1 MATLQFV
8 SDGKPPENVEAS
20 LGEQVAQAARPARAK
35 SPWDFLYSLLCLA
48 FAGVI
53 WMAIA
58 LLFSGLR
65 RHFIPSDAFLSDG
78 TRLGNILMY
87 VAPAFPAL
95 GISFNLGNL
104 LAWSLAA
111 AKAEPRRY
119 EPVAQHLR
127 FRSGQIVLIKLTLAM
142 CAIALPLSFLGA
154 NNLWAVA
161 ADRIDY
167 RPMFALG
174 TRHYP
179 WSSVTEIQTGCHS
192 GRSDT
197 FNFSLVMSDGTRL
210 DLMEESPHNFSV
222 AYPQVQEALAGH
234 TYRFDSSGL
243 LGACVGRA
251 PQRWRQ
257 ILSQPPTK

>member
-1 MATLQFV
+1 M
-8 SDGKPPENVEAS
+8 DDKPPENIEAS
-20 LGEQVAQAARPARAK
+20 LGEQGAQPARPARVK
-35 SPWDFLYSLLCLA
+35 RPWNLLYSLLCLA

-65 RHFIPSDAFLSDG
+65 RHFIPSDAFLSNG

-111 AKAEPRRY
+111 AKAQPRRY

-142 CAIALPLSFLGA
+142 CAIALPLCFLGA
-154 NNLWAVA
+154 NNFWAIA

-167 RPMFALG
+167 RPMVALS

-179 WSSVTEIQTGCHS
+179 WSGVTEIQTGCYS
-192 GRSDT
+192 EKSDT
-197 FNFSLVMSDGTRL
+197 FNFSLVMSDGTHL

-234 TYRFDSSGL
+234 TYRFDNSEL
-243 LGACVGRA
+243 IGACVGRA
-251 PQRWRQ
+251 PRRWLE